1 MTQLERRKR
10 TRLRLR
16 LPLLLLRTES
26 ETPLWTETADISNNG
41 FYCTTAQ
48 PLAPGDALTCLIA
61 LPVQSSGSPDNDE
74 RLYLEAKV
82 DVVRIVVNNGNG
94 FGVGCQ
100 IREYRVI
107 NNQTLPLWAVRK
119 AEKEA
124 FEPAIEQP
132 A

>member
-1 MTQLERRKR
+1 MTQFERRKR

-41 FYCTTAQ
+41 FYCTTAE
-48 PLAPGDALTCLIA
+48 PFAPGDSLTCLIE
-61 LPVQSSGSPDNDE
+61 LPVHPTSPDSGGH
-74 RLYLEAKV
+74 LYLEASV
-82 DVVRIVVNNGNG
+82 DVVRIVVHNGNG
-94 FGVGCQ
+94 FGIGCQ

-107 NNQTLPLWAVRK
+107 NNQSIPAWAGRK
-119 AEKEA
+119 AENEA
-124 FEPAIEQP
+124 SEPAIEQP